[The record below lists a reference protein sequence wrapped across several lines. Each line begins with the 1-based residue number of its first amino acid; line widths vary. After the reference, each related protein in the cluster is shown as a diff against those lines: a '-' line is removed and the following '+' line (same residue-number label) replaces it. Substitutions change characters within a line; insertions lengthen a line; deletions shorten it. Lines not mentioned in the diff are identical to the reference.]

1 MGEAKLAKIQEL
13 VEIYR
18 GGLEQ
23 ASQSPN
29 PEDRVMAVVMECLVD
44 YFQETLRVAR
54 ERDKKIGWFMLAM
67 PPEILLAMDI
77 HPYPSELLVGIL
89 PTVKPDGLR
98 EYINISEQAGLPSEM
113 CSVDKGTMGLLL
125 SGQLPEPD
133 FVVGANLPCD
143 NIVIGYQMYANLLK
157 VPTYYSDSPYGAG
170 EDDVDYFTGEI
181 RRVIAFLEEQTGKR
195 MDYDRL
201 RELVEESNRAAEYL
215 IEANELRKTIPCP
228 QSGRLLPLIPFI
240 NAFAAGSPKRTE
252 FYRLIRD
259 AARQCVAQGVGV
271 VPEERNRVVWFMVPT
286 YFDME
291 IFPWMEQQFGAVI
304 VMDMFSYG
312 SITPVDTSSIERMER
327 GLALKALNFP
337 MIRQLRGPAE
347 FYTDDLVRVCEE
359 YQADSIIYAGHEG
372 CKHGWGLVGLI
383 RDTCKEL
390 GRPLLVF
397 DMDAFGG
404 SPHAAAE
411 VRRKI
416 EEFFLTLAAT
426 PA

>member
-1 MGEAKLAKIQEL
+1 MGETKLAKIQEL

-29 PEDRVMAVVMECLVD
+29 PEDQVTALVMSCLAD
-44 YFQETLRVAR
+44 YLQETLRVAR
-54 ERDKKIGWFMLAM
+54 ERDKQIAWFMLAM
-67 PPEILLAMDI
+67 PSEILLAMGI

-89 PTVKPDGLR
+89 PTVKPDGLK
-98 EYINISEQAGLPSEM
+98 EYIQIAEQAGLPSEM
-113 CSVDKGTMGLLL
+113 CSVDKGTLGLLL

-133 FVVGANLPCD
+133 FIVGANFPCD

-157 VPTYYSDSPYGAG
+157 VPTYHSDAPYGAG
-170 EDDVDYFTGEI
+170 EDDLDYFSGEI
-181 RRVIAFLEEQTGKR
+181 RRVIAFMEEQTGRR

-201 RELVEESNRAAEYL
+201 RELLEESNRAAECL
-215 IEANELRKTIPCP
+215 IEINELRKKIPCP
-228 QSGRLLPLIPFI
+228 LSGRLLPMIPFL
-240 NAFAAGSPKRTE
+240 NAFASGDPRQTE
-252 FYRLIRD
+252 FYRRIRD
-259 AARQCVAQGVGV
+259 AVRQCAEQGIGP
-271 VPEERNRVVWFMVPT
+271 VPEEKNRVVWFMVPT

-291 IFPWMEQQFGAVI
+291 LFPWMEQQFGAVI
-304 VMDMFSYG
+304 AMDMFSYG
-312 SITPVDTSSIERMER
+312 SITPVDTSSIDRMIR

-337 MIRQLRGPAE
+337 MMRQLRGPVE
-347 FYTDDLVRVCEE
+347 FYTDDLIRVCEE
-359 YQADSIIYAGHEG
+359 YQADSVIYAGHEG
-372 CKHGWGLVGLI
+372 CKQGWGIVGLI
-383 RDTCKEL
+383 RDTCKEI

-416 EEFFLTLAAT
+416 AEFFHTLAAV